1 MIEYR
6 VPHPGGMFKKLKTSD
21 KFPMILT
28 AQVLLVATQGHMPRF
43 SWNTLPVA
51 FHSSNCS
58 GMYTDEELRIIAKFS
73 CVTIEKWQSV
83 HELVAPSYNWESCVT
98 SIKPSGQNVT
108 LCGCCEED
116 RVVNIG
122 RAIKAIDPSTMVC
135 AQELDKSSRIFCL
148 FSCSSSLT

>member
-1 MIEYR
+1 MQSMSMSHNSQ
-6 VPHPGGMFKKLKTSD
+6 PLAHPLGG
-21 KFPMILT
+21 KFPMFLT
-28 AQVLLVATQGHMPRF
+28 VLTVHALLATAGNMPRF

-58 GMYTDEELRIIAKFS
+58 GIYTDDELHIMAKFS

-98 SIKPSGQNVT
+98 SISPSGQNVA

-116 RVVNIG
+116 EVVKIG
-122 RAIKAIDPSTMVC
+122 RAIKSIDPSTMVC
-135 AQELDKSSRIFCL
+135 PRVVD
-148 FSCSSSLT
+148 